1 MTSIAD
7 CPASPGPAPRPV
19 KPLDSVPKSKLPD
32 KSPPGTCAW
41 RFDAPLRY
49 WYLISLCCLVAP
61 TRTRKSARMHR
72 IGDPSI
78 LASTPPNSGIRAPS
92 RVLTTVAGNAA
103 VRSWSSTGLQHGTR
117 KPSNKGLR
125 REGKRHEAKLEWRE
139 GRRGGGKRTGRVFAG
154 MNQGMNG

>member
-19 KPLDSVPKSKLPD
+19 KALESVPKTTPPD
-32 KSPPGTCAW
+32 EPPPGTCAW

-49 WYLISLCCLVAP
+49 WYLMLLCCCFEP
-61 TRTRKSARMHR
+61 PRTRRSARMQR

-78 LASTPPNSGIRAPS
+78 FASTPPNRGTLTSS

-103 VRSWSSTGLQHGTR
+103 VRSWSRGRAAVRWMRDAHP
-117 KPSNKGLR
+117 KV
-125 REGKRHEAKLEWRE
+125 REIWRDGGME
-139 GRRGGGKRTGRVFAG
+139 GWGDGGNHRG
-154 MNQGMNG
+154 Q